1 MEDIS
6 LGKTNSSRDLVVGV
20 MSNYD
25 YHKVE
30 PWVISLK
37 RSGFV
42 GDIAMICFNVAYDTI
57 KKLDAQGVEIYAYG
71 QDAGGNTFFNSPR
84 AVVVDRFRALYEF
97 GIHGRWK
104 ERYRYIVTTDVKDVI
119 FQSDP
124 IKFLERPEHLRDFK
138 KINVGSECLAF
149 KDEPWGNENMF
160 NSFPRFVY
168 EIMKE
173 KTIYN
178 CGTFSGSMAEMHDLF
193 LAIYLL
199 SIGSSVHNPD
209 QAAINILLN
218 MKPWSDI
225 TRFCDMQSGYAVQL
239 GTVADPNKLEA
250 FRPNLLE
257 HKLPTLHEPTGT
269 VFLSHNDGED
279 KIIPAIVHQYDRIPS
294 WNKIIDAKYRE

>member
-1 MEDIS
+1 MEQI
-6 LGKTNSSRDLVVGV
+6 LPGKTNSSRDLLVGV

-30 PWVISLK
+30 PWVISAK
-37 RSGFV
+37 RSGFA
-42 GDIAMICFNVAYDTI
+42 GDIAMICFNVSVDTL

-71 QDAGGNTFFNSPR
+71 QDGAGNAVFNSPR

-97 GIHGRWK
+97 GIHAKWK

-124 IKFLERPEHLRDFK
+124 IKFLAENYNWDEK
-138 KINVGSECLAF
+138 KINVGSECLEY
-149 KDEPWGNENMF
+149 KDEPWGNDNLF
-160 NSFPRFVY
+160 SSYPRFVY
-168 EIMKE
+168 ESMKN

-178 CGTFSGSMAEMHDLF
+178 CGTISGSMAEMHDLF

-199 SIGSSVHNPD
+199 SIGSPVHNPD
-209 QAAINILLN
+209 QAALNILLN

-239 GTVADPNKLEA
+239 GTTADPAKLES
-250 FRPNLLE
+250 FRPNILE
-257 HKLPTLHEPTGT
+257 QRLPFIGHDGI
-269 VFLSHNDGED
+269 VRISHNDGED

-294 WNKIIDAKYRE
+294 WNKLIDAKYRE

>member
-1 MEDIS
+1 MEQFS
-6 LGKTNSSRDLVVGV
+6 LGNPNPNRDLIVGV

-25 YHKVE
+25 YKKVE
-30 PWVISLK
+30 PWVISAK
-37 RSGFV
+37 RSGFT
-42 GDIAMICFNVAYDTI
+42 GDIAMICFNVLQDTI
-57 KKLDAQGVEIYAYG
+57 RRLDDQGVEIYAYG
-71 QDAGGNTFFNSPR
+71 QDSAGNTFHNSPR

-97 GIHGRWK
+97 GIHGKWK
-104 ERYRYIVTTDVKDVI
+104 EKYRYIVTTDVKDVI
-119 FQSDP
+119 FQSNP
-124 IKFLERPEHLRDFK
+124 IDFLTRNNLDGK
-138 KINVGSECLAF
+138 KINVGSECLTF

-160 NSFPRFVY
+160 NSYPRFVY
-168 EIMKE
+168 ESMKE

-178 CGTFSGSMAEMHDLF
+178 CGTISGSMAEMHDLF

-199 SIGSSVHNPD
+199 SIGSPVHNPD

-218 MKPWSDI
+218 MRPWSDI

-250 FRPNLLE
+250 FRPWLLE
-257 HKLPTLHEPTGT
+257 HKLPYIHEPTGT

>member
-1 MEDIS
+1 MEQIS
-6 LGKTNSSRDLVVGV
+6 LGNLNPSRDLIVGV

-30 PWVISLK
+30 PWVVSLK
-37 RSGFV
+37 RTGFK
-42 GDIAMICFNVAYDTI
+42 GDIAMICFNVNADTI

-71 QDAGGNTFFNSPR
+71 QDAAGNTFFNSPR

-97 GIHGRWK
+97 GIHAKWK
-104 ERYRYIVTTDVKDVI
+104 EKYRYIVTTDVKDVI
-119 FQSDP
+119 FQSNP
-124 IKFLERPEHLRDFK
+124 IDFLDRPEHLRDFK

-168 EIMKE
+168 ENMKE

-178 CGTFSGSMAEMHDLF
+178 CGTISGSMAEMHDLF
-193 LAIYLL
+193 LAIYLT
-199 SIGSSVHNPD
+199 SIGSPVHNPD

-218 MKPWSDI
+218 MKPWKNI

-250 FRPNLLE
+250 FRPWLLE
-257 HKLPTLHEPTGT
+257 HKLPTLHEATGT

>member
-1 MEDIS
+1 MTES
-6 LGKTNSSRDLVVGV
+6 LSPGHKNPNRDLVVGV

-25 YHKVE
+25 YRKVE
-30 PWVISLK
+30 PWVVSLK
-37 RSGFV
+37 RSGFK
-42 GDIAMICFNVAYDTI
+42 GDIAMICFNVSHDTLM
-57 KKLDAQGVEIYAYG
+57 KLENQGVQVYAYNL
-71 QDAGGNTFFNSPR
+71 DSAGNAVFNSPR

-97 GIHGRWK
+97 SNAANWK
-104 ERYRYIVTTDVKDVI
+104 ERYRFIVTTDVKDVI
-119 FQSDP
+119 FQDDP
-124 IKFLERPEHLRDFK
+124 IRFLEHHEPDGK
-138 KINVGSECLAF
+138 KINVGSECLAY

-160 NSFPRFVY
+160 NSYPRFVY
-168 EIMKE
+168 ETMKE

-178 CGTFSGSMAEMHDLF
+178 CGTISGSMAEMHDLF

-199 SIGSSVHNPD
+199 SIGSPVHNPD

-239 GTVADPNKLEA
+239 GTVADPAKLEA

-257 HKLPTLHEPTGT
+257 HKLPAIHEPSGR
-269 VFLSHNDGED
+269 VFVSDNDGED

>member
-1 MEDIS
+1 M
-6 LGKTNSSRDLVVGV
+6 
-20 MSNYD
+20 
-25 YHKVE
+25 
-30 PWVISLK
+30 
-37 RSGFV
+37 
-42 GDIAMICFNVAYDTI
+42 
-57 KKLDAQGVEIYAYG
+57 KLDAQEIQIYAYG
-71 QDAGGNTFFNSPR
+71 QDTKGNAFFNSPR

-97 GIHGRWK
+97 GIHGKWK

-124 IKFLERPEHLRDFK
+124 IKFLEKHESDGK
-138 KINVGSECLAF
+138 KINVGSECLMF
-149 KDEPWGNENMF
+149 KDEPWGNENMY

-168 EIMKE
+168 ESMKE

-199 SIGSSVHNPD
+199 SIGSPVHNPD

-257 HKLPTLHEPTGT
+257 HKLPYIHEPTGT